1 MDKLWNIH
9 HEIVLSSGKEQ
20 TPHIH
25 DNMWVVTYTHTD
37 VDPNK
42 SDTGESILCD
52 SVYIHSKNRE
62 NRSIVFKGICLDGK
76 TTEKNKN
83 MIITQVRVG
92 EGRGGWKG
100 PLGAGRVLGLGGG
113 YTDVCTRMNQ

>member
-1 MDKLWNIH
+1 M
-9 HEIVLSSGKEQ
+9 
-20 TPHIH
+20 
-25 DNMWVVTYTHTD
+25 
-37 VDPNK
+37 
-42 SDTGESILCD
+42 
-52 SVYIHSKNRE
+52 
-62 NRSIVFKGICLDGK
+62 FKGICLDGK

-92 EGRGGWKG
+92 ERRGGWKG